1 MELAQLWRELT
12 PGSADTQTL
21 DAAAVGALLARLP
34 GVDAPIEAS
43 DLRALATWVLLRQE
57 PAVGQER
64 ELLASL
70 TALVLEAMRPWNGR
84 AEPLMSLI
92 VLLAAALSAV
102 PWIAA
107 KASLR
112 TKVVETLNRI
122 DQLESTGDTSS
133 SGSVAD
139 RLCAIAALLS
149 TADTE
154 PLQQAHLVQLLL
166 NSCGAHTAGAADAG
180 PAVSSAGG
188 APCKSTC
195 TRRSAQRMRWMRDRV
210 AAAGRRSPG
219 RARDGVVRREGGGEP
234 RGCGGGGGGGG
245 PRVLACAAA
254 GCAPPPR
261 RRRLRDRRLPS
272 RCYTALAHSRCW

>member
-1 MELAQLWRELT
+1 MQ
-12 PGSADTQTL
+12 
-21 DAAAVGALLARLP
+21 
-34 GVDAPIEAS
+34 
-43 DLRALATWVLLRQE
+43 
-57 PAVGQER
+57 
-64 ELLASL
+64 
-70 TALVLEAMRPWNGR
+70 PWNGR

-149 TADTE
+149 TADTD

-180 PAVSSAGG
+180 PAVSSAGPQEALLAKAHAHVAQPSG
-188 APCKSTC
+188 CGGCATGWPPLEDA
-195 TRRSAQRMRWMRDRV
+195 RRVGHVMVWFGGREAGSRGGV
-210 AAAGRRSPG
+210 AAAAAAVDHACS
-219 RARDGVVRREGGGEP
+219 RALQRDALHHHGVVVSAIGGFLHGAIP
-234 RGCGGGGGGGG
+234 
-245 PRVLACAAA
+245 
-254 GCAPPPR
+254 
-261 RRRLRDRRLPS
+261 PS
-272 RCYTALAHSRCW
+272 RIHVVGSRAGHTRESQPRSTAMQKFANRNVGVWRGR